1 MATYSRLKYIDFTG
15 EYDRGAE
22 VKDKDVKVTDS
33 VPDPV
38 GVPEMC
44 LGTIY
49 LGEGKGGVFIHQ
61 FCSLYV
67 KGLPRR
73 TLIIICPTSSL
84 LMCKCQ
90 ADSPTCHPP
99 CQAGSGNLS
108 PGAIRLHLWLDST
121 QNES

>member
-44 LGTIY
+44 LGTIH
-49 LGEGKGGVFIHQ
+49 LGEGKGGVEILAQ
-61 FCSLYV
+61 VLSGC
-67 KGLPRR
+67 
-73 TLIIICPTSSL
+73 TS
-84 LMCKCQ
+84 
-90 ADSPTCHPP
+90 
-99 CQAGSGNLS
+99 G
-108 PGAIRLHLWLDST
+108 
-121 QNES
+121 